1 MKRPKTADELVAAV
15 GRWVRDPTTTMV
27 TLQFVVEH
35 IRRSLGPHER
45 SAGLAAAT
53 SFGKKEAAATA
64 ICEAFGELS
73 RSNKRHARK
82 LAKELLQ
89 FAPPPPEPRVHFA
102 E

>member
-1 MKRPKTADELVAAV
+1 MKRRKTEDLVQAV

-35 IRRSLGPHER
+35 IRRSLAPHER
-45 SAGLAAAT
+45 SASLAAAT

-73 RSNKRHARK
+73 RSNKRHAQR

-89 FAPPPPEPRVHFA
+89 FAPQSPEPRVHFA